1 MIAAGIQACAA
12 SPLTSGGWSRHPADG
27 CRTNGDVVP
36 TEGTLREN
44 PGFDEFFVM
53 RENPGFDEFFVNGR
67 LLFSEHTQPSLLHF
81 PRKNRG

>member
-44 PGFDEFFVM
+44 PGFDEFFV
-53 RENPGFDEFFVNGR
+53 NGR

-81 PRKNRG
+81 PRKNPG